1 MKTLAA
7 LVVAVGLVVG
17 AVLVRDQ
24 LDGGG
29 GGAGGG
35 ATVACPPE
43 LARACA
49 TLADD
54 HTVRVEEAGTTA
66 DRLARA
72 SDRDGGGAGVDVWLV
87 PRPWAELVADRR
99 ARDGRER
106 LTGRPSAVIAR
117 TPVTLAAWD
126 DRARALERGG
136 CRGTLGWRCV
146 GDAAERPWDDVGGD
160 PAWGTVHVG
169 LTDPHTATGLVVLG
183 GAVAGFYGRS
193 DYAAND
199 FGGDLDDWLGA
210 LAARSTPA
218 STGDPVARMLT
229 RGPAEF
235 AAVGAPETTAR
246 QAADHPG
253 AGAAYP
259 APVATADLV
268 AVPVGRDGRQADR
281 AAAVARDGDLR
292 RALAAAGWRV
302 AGERAARGIATDQ
315 DLPAGDGL
323 PPGAVLGALLDEWD
337 QVTG

>member
-1 MKTLAA
+1 VKSLAA
-7 LVVAVGLVVG
+7 LVVAAGLVVA
-17 AVLVRDQ
+17 AVVVRDR
-24 LDGGG
+24 LDDGGG
-29 GGAGGG
+29 GGGGG
-35 ATVACPPE
+35 TTVACPRE

-49 TLADD
+49 ALADD

-66 DRLARA
+66 DRLAR
-72 SDRDGGGAGVDVWLV
+72 SSPDGAGIDVWLV

-99 ARDGRER
+99 ARDGRGR

-117 TPVTLAAWD
+117 TPVAVAAWD
-126 DRARALERGG
+126 DRARALERGA
-136 CRGTLGWRCV
+136 CRGTLGWRCL
-146 GDAAERPWDDVGGD
+146 GDAAERPWADMGGD
-160 PAWGTVHVG
+160 PAWGAVRVG
-169 LTDPHTATGLVVLG
+169 LADPHTATGLAVLG

-218 STGDPVARMLT
+218 SAGDPVARLLT

-246 QAADHPG
+246 QAADHDGTG
-253 AGAAYP
+253 ATYP

-268 AVPVGRDGRQADR
+268 AVPVGADGGPADR
-281 AAAVARDGDLR
+281 AADVAGDGDLR

-302 AGERAARGIATDQ
+302 EGERAARGVAGDQ
-315 DLPAGDGL
+315 ALPPGDGL
-323 PPGAVLGALLDEWD
+323 PSGAVLGALLDEWD
-337 QVTG
+337 QVTP